1 MKDLVRE
8 YEYCAKVTGYPE
20 KANPQEAF
28 FANSVLTSSA
38 YDVRSFSS
46 PASSGYSAEAQIL
59 PVQTPDFLSRCP
71 DRNSVLQWL

>member
-46 PASSGYSAEAQIL
+46 PASSRIFCRSSN
-59 PVQTPDFLSRCP
+59 PSCP
-71 DRNSVLQWL
+71 NTRFSFQVS